1 MYPQESDGSVSAFM
15 TKGRPVIY
23 AGNQIPP
30 GTKVYASL
38 WRIDVKKTIGF
49 AILLGLLG
57 LPLSLAERPEPQVV
71 ATIGGD
77 EVYQVLPVGAI
88 PAIDEPEFVS
98 GVEADRQ
105 MRPKEPVLGVVV
117 DGEARAYSLWQL
129 DAHEI
134 VNDEIA
140 GTAIAAT
147 W

>member
-1 MYPQESDGSVSAFM
+1 MR
-15 TKGRPVIY
+15 KVI
-23 AGNQIPP
+23 AGVMLI
-30 GTKVYASL
+30 
-38 WRIDVKKTIGF
+38 
-49 AILLGLLG
+49 GLLSSS
-57 LPLSLAERPEPQVV
+57 LPMAQRPEPKVV

-77 EVYQVLPVGAI
+77 EVYQVLPIGAI
-88 PAIDEPEFVS
+88 PAIDEPKFVS
-98 GVEADRQ
+98 GDEADRQ
-105 MRPKEPVLGVVV
+105 MQSQEPILGVIV